1 MIPGPYRNLA
11 LIGFMGSGKT
21 STGRRLAERLG
32 WEFCD
37 ADDEIARGAGKAI
50 GRIFAEDGE
59 DAFRALEE
67 RVVGEL
73 LGRTNTV
80 LALGGGAVASPL
92 TREGLRDG
100 SYTVLLDVSPQVA
113 WRRVEAEAGDRPL
126 AAEARDFQ
134 ALYEQRRALYH
145 ATADALVDA
154 DQDSPG
160 DALLVPLARTAALAE
175 LPRLVGAR
183 RAALVADRAVLR
195 VVGAPV
201 EPFVTVRLP
210 AGESAKTI
218 AVARQAWTRLAEFG
232 LERGDVVVGLGGGA
246 GTDVAGFV
254 AAAYHRGVPWIS
266 VPTTLVGMVDAG
278 IGGKT
283 GLDLPQA
290 KNAVGAFH
298 QPEWV
303 VADPSVLETLPVR
316 EWANGFA
323 EVVKT
328 GLLAGGRLWEMVR
341 EWEPGR
347 GAADERLELVRRCA
361 AYKARIVAADP
372 YEEGVRA
379 VLNLGHSIGHAIEVG
394 DRLPGVLARRGR
406 RHRAAARPLALRPH
420 PGTRS
425 GGGGRG
431 TRAAGPPRPSHDRP
445 KRRRRGRPGGHDTR
459 QEGPPRAR
467 SLLAPGRRRRS
478 RLGRRAARP
487 ARPPGGRPGA
497 YGLRWLIG
505 ASREPGRAA
514 VVDQVLVV
522 GLRLRSV
529 ASLCPRSRPYGDGMG
544 APCVLARLA
553 SRRPGHHG
561 GPDQPS
567 TLVRLR
573 RRCRCRFSTG
583 ST

>member
-1 MIPGPYRNLA
+1 M
-11 LIGFMGSGKT
+11 
-21 STGRRLAERLG
+21 
-32 WEFCD
+32 
-37 ADDEIARGAGKAI
+37 
-50 GRIFAEDGE
+50 
-59 DAFRALEE
+59 
-67 RVVGEL
+67 
-73 LGRTNTV
+73 
-80 LALGGGAVASPL
+80 
-92 TREGLRDG
+92 
-100 SYTVLLDVSPQVA
+100 
-113 WRRVEAEAGDRPL
+113 
-126 AAEARDFQ
+126 
-134 ALYEQRRALYH
+134 
-145 ATADALVDA
+145 
-154 DQDSPG
+154 
-160 DALLVPLARTAALAE
+160 
-175 LPRLVGAR
+175 
-183 RAALVADRAVLR
+183 
-195 VVGAPV
+195 

-347 GAADERLELVRRCA
+347 GAADDRLELVRRCA

-379 VLNLGHSIGHAIEVG
+379 VLNLGHSIGHAIEVATG
-394 DRLPGVLARRGR
+394 YQAFSHGEAVAIGLLPALWLSARTQGLDPAVEDEVRELLARHGLPTT
-406 RHRAAARPLALRPH
+406 ARNVPAEAVL
-420 PGTRS
+420 
-425 GGGGRG
+425 
-431 TRAAGPPRPSHDRP
+431 D
-445 KRRRRGRPGGHDTR
+445 GHDTR

-497 YGLRWLIG
+497 YGVRWLIG
-505 ASREPGRAA
+505 PPASLRATLA
-514 VVDQVLVV
+514 SQVTVV

-529 ASLCPRSRPYGDGMG
+529 ASRVKLILGRAHTPSMG

>member
-37 ADDEIARGAGKAI
+37 ADDEVARGAGKAI

-80 LALGGGAVASPL
+80 LALGGGGVASPL
-92 TREGLRDG
+92 TRERLRDG

-210 AGESAKTI
+210 VGESAKTI

-379 VLNLGHSIGHAIEVG
+379 VLNLGHSIGHAIESATGYQAFSHGEAVAIG
-394 DRLPGVLARRGR
+394 LLPALWLSARTQGLDPAVEDEVRELLARHGLPTTARNVAAEAVLEAMTRDKKARRGR
-406 RHRAAARPLALRPH
+406 VRF
-420 PGTRS
+420 
-425 GGGGRG
+425 
-431 TRAAGPPRPSHDRP
+431 
-445 KRRRRGRPGGHDTR
+445 
-459 QEGPPRAR
+459 
-467 SLLAPGRRRRS
+467 SLLAAIGDPVWGAELPD
-478 RLGRRAARP
+478 RLVRQAV
-487 ARPPGGRPGA
+487 
-497 YGLRWLIG
+497 
-505 ASREPGRAA
+505 GRA
-514 VVDQVLVV
+514 L
-522 GLRLRSV
+522 
-529 ASLCPRSRPYGDGMG
+529 
-544 APCVLARLA
+544 
-553 SRRPGHHG
+553 
-561 GPDQPS
+561 
-567 TLVRLR
+567 TE
-573 RRCRCRFSTG
+573 
-583 ST
+583 